1 MWWNLSMLR
10 DTLMAGERLGQSPSP
25 KSRGEPEGSDYEY
38 KKHRVCFL
46 SEDLPQIYQFGKKF
60 AAVVDAYDAKD
71 FFHMVFYGIFTDE
84 KTFGNIP
91 V

>member
-1 MWWNLSMLR
+1 VVEPQYVEGYFDGRWIARQELS
-10 DTLMAGERLGQSPSP
+10 Q
-25 KSRGEPEGSDYEY
+25 KSRSKPEGLDYEY
-38 KKHRVCFL
+38 KKRRVCFL
-46 SEDLPQIYQFGKKF
+46 PEDLPQIYQFWKKF

-71 FFHMVFYGIFTDE
+71 FFHVVFYGIFTDE